1 MPVTFRSERDAR
13 EFADHEGML
22 MQTIREKLL
31 YLGDGII
38 DASTLLNHQV
48 DVDAL
53 SAAAAAFARRFED
66 LAIDK
71 VITIEVSGIV
81 PALLTARELG
91 VPMVY
96 ARKGKRITQ
105 KECYEA
111 PVKSRTTDADTI
123 ITVDK
128 RMLLPGERVLVVDD
142 FLARGAAVA
151 GIAQIVEQAQAQ
163 LVAVCAVFEKTF
175 EGARERLSHLHVPI
189 LSFVELSYRNEELE
203 ILPGDAQRSRRLRHL
218 HLHVRDLERSVGFYK
233 TLGMKHS
240 RGEGE
245 LIFLTDG
252 RGFELALMQD
262 ENPGKVPEWFH
273 FGFPCASAG
282 ELRRVFAEVDPALI
296 VRPLEEH
303 PEGYSSFR
311 IADPDGYRVEFYYE
325 QSA

>member
-1 MPVTFRSERDAR
+1 
-13 EFADHEGML
+13 ML

-66 LAIDK
+66 RQIDK

-96 ARKGKRITQ
+96 ARKGKRVTQ
-105 KECYEA
+105 KDCFEA
-111 PVKSRTTDADTI
+111 PIKSRTTAADTI

-142 FLARGAAVA
+142 FLARGEAVA
-151 GIAQIVEQAQAQ
+151 GIAKIIADAKAE

-175 EGARERLSHLHVPI
+175 EGARERLSHLHIPI
-189 LSFVELSYRNEELE
+189 LSFVDLSYKGDQLE
-203 ILPGDAQRSRRLRHL
+203 IQPGDAQRSRRLRHL
-218 HLHVRDLERSVGFYK
+218 HLHVQDLDRSTEFYK
-233 TLGMKHS
+233 LLGMKRE
-240 RGEGE
+240 RGDGKR
-245 LIFLTDG
+245 IFLTDK

-262 ENPGKVPEWFH
+262 DQPEKLPEWFH
-273 FGFPCASAG
+273 FGFPMAGLG
-282 ELRRVFAEVDPALI
+282 ELKRVYAEMDPEIVVDPLAEH
-296 VRPLEEH
+296 EEGH
-303 PEGYSSFR
+303 WAFR
-311 IADPDGYRVEFYYE
+311 VSDPDGYRVEFYCD
-325 QSA
+325 